1 MAIKKIPG
9 TKDDIPVFLKK
20 TFHLINTCD
29 PKIATWS
36 DDGLTFVVKDPSVFS
51 SEIIPQFFKHNNFS
65 SFVRQLNFYGFRKI
79 KNDTIHI
86 LEDDDVRLDWWQFKH
101 ENFIRGRPDLLKHI
115 KKASQIDAA
124 TKEDVDRLKQEVGYL
139 RSMVTSMA
147 SQLQQLT
154 GHEITI
160 DETRPLSNKKRKIDG
175 GSPIPD
181 MNTSTSMPPP
191 SYAPVRQHHHQPNF
205 DHTEMLTDQ
214 DLLVEDIPLD
224 IGYQSGTVTPPTMQR
239 IRSAD
244 ILESMFDFIKE
255 DNLEDPKPDASHSSS
270 SAFNRSVSYQEDNT
284 QPAQLDSKL
293 AAKLN
298 NAVANLPPSL
308 QESFIERLVSQ
319 IASPDVYKKHC
330 DAVGVLAT
338 AAAIEAQNQTMIS
351 NAQADAPDS
360 DGTNNQ
366 NEKLSMNNQS
376 EMTLPVA
383 AAALGAFLSKY
394 GNAANNPNPL
404 GEVYEPVKQ

>member
-1 MAIKKIPG
+1 M
-9 TKDDIPVFLKK
+9 
-20 TFHLINTCD
+20 
-29 PKIATWS
+29 
-36 DDGLTFVVKDPSVFS
+36 
-51 SEIIPQFFKHNNFS
+51 
-65 SFVRQLNFYGFRKI
+65 
-79 KNDTIHI
+79 
-86 LEDDDVRLDWWQFKH
+86 
-101 ENFIRGRPDLLKHI
+101 
-115 KKASQIDAA
+115 
-124 TKEDVDRLKQEVGYL
+124 
-139 RSMVTSMA
+139 
-147 SQLQQLT
+147 
-154 GHEITI
+154 
-160 DETRPLSNKKRKIDG
+160 
-175 GSPIPD
+175 
-181 MNTSTSMPPP
+181 
-191 SYAPVRQHHHQPNF
+191 RQHHHQPNF

-224 IGYQSGTVTPPTMQR
+224 MGYQSGTVTPPTMQR

-308 QESFIERLVSQ
+308 QESFVERLVSQ

-351 NAQADAPDS
+351 NAQADAPGS

-366 NEKLSMNNQS
+366 NDKLSMNNQS

-394 GNAANNPNPL
+394 GNAANNPNPS
-404 GEVYEPVKQ
+404 GEVYESVKQ

>member
-1 MAIKKIPG
+1 M
-9 TKDDIPVFLKK
+9 
-20 TFHLINTCD
+20 
-29 PKIATWS
+29 
-36 DDGLTFVVKDPSVFS
+36 VKDPSVFS

-181 MNTSTSMPPP
+181 MNTSTSMPPSP
-191 SYAPVRQHHHQPNF
+191 LPPPSKSYAPVHQHHHQPNF